1 MYIDGCVSFPFPV
14 IHVHRVDLTKHYTY
28 TTLHYTLHTTLHT
41 YTYTTLHYTTHI
53 HIHIHYTTLHYTN
66 YVDEIYINQ
75 HPAGGLGGERYDMTL
90 THLESNQIKIRSDS
104 D

>member
-1 MYIDGCVSFPFPV
+1 MYIDGCVSFPFPSGRHL
-14 IHVHRVDLTKHYTY
+14 IHPSIHTCSPPGFDQ
-28 TTLHYTLHTTLHT
+28 TL
-41 YTYTTLHYTTHI
+41 
-53 HIHIHYTTLHYTN
+53 HIHYTTLHYTN

-75 HPAGGLGGERYDMTL
+75 HPPGVGGGERYDMTL